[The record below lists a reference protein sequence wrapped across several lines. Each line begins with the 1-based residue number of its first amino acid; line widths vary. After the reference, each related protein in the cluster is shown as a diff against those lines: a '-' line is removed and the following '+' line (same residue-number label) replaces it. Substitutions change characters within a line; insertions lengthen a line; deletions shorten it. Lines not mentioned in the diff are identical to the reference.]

1 MVAKNL
7 RINDMDEKE
16 INRYWKKIINT
27 MNDGLMVVGRD
38 GTILMV
44 NKAFEQLTGYAT
56 DEIIGRSCTVLDCD
70 ACERVIKKEG
80 DQWQCGLFE
89 SGQKDIKRCRCVI
102 TKKDGTLLPALKNA
116 SVLRDDLGQP
126 LGTVENLADLSEL
139 NRLDQEVDQLS
150 RQLDQSGGFHG
161 ILGKSTIMQKTFEV
175 IQKAALS
182 DAPVIIYGES
192 GTGKE
197 LVARAIHR
205 LGRRKEGPYVQLN
218 CAALNEALLESELFG
233 HVKGAFT
240 GAYRHRQGRFEAA
253 NSGDIFLDE
262 IGDVPLSIQVKL
274 LRVIEAK
281 QFERVGDHQPVAVD
295 VRIITATNKN
305 LEELIAQKKF
315 REDFFFRINV
325 FPIFLPPLRDRIEDL
340 PLLVHTFIRRLQ
352 SVTGKN
358 ITGLTAVAMER
369 FMDYRW
375 PGNVRELKSALEFAF
390 VIAEDGLID
399 LDQLPPN
406 IARTEWA
413 SNQLNQQRK
422 ESNEHIDPLQT
433 QRLTPDSAE
442 NTEKKAL
449 IDALRQTNGN
459 QTRAARLLGI
469 NRVTVW
475 NRMKKYNIDLK
486 KVLSFKPDR
495 NVGA

>member
-1 MVAKNL
+1 
-7 RINDMDEKE
+7 MDEKE

-27 MNDGLMVVGRD
+27 MNDGLMLVGRD

-44 NKAFEQLTGYAT
+44 NNAFEQLTGYAA

-70 ACERVIKKEG
+70 ACERVIQKEG
-80 DQWQCGLFE
+80 GQWQCALFIK
-89 SGQKDIKRCRCVI
+89 GQKDMKRCRCVI

-116 SVLRDDLGQP
+116 SVLRDDQGQP

-139 NRLDQEVDQLS
+139 DRLDQEVDQLS
-150 RQLDQSGGFHG
+150 RQLEQSGGFHG
-161 ILGKSTIMQKTFEV
+161 ILGKSAIMQKTFEV

-253 NSGDIFLDE
+253 NNGDIFLDE

-274 LRVIEAK
+274 LRVLEAK
-281 QFERVGDHQPVAVD
+281 QFERVGDHQPVSVD

-305 LEELIAQKKF
+305 LEELIAQKQF

-325 FPIFLPPLRDRIEDL
+325 FPIFLPPLRDRIEDI
-340 PLLVHTFIRRLQ
+340 PLLVHSFIRRLQ
-352 SVTGKN
+352 SVTAKK
-358 ITGLTAVAMER
+358 ITGLTPAAMER
-369 FMDYRW
+369 FMEYRW

-390 VIAEDGLID
+390 VIAEDGLIA

-406 IARTEWA
+406 IARTERT
-413 SNQLNQQRK
+413 STQLNQRLK
-422 ESNEHIDPLQT
+422 ESNRQIDPLQT
-433 QRLTPDSAE
+433 QLLTSHPGE
-442 NTEKKAL
+442 NSEKKAL
-449 IDALRQTNGN
+449 LEALRQTNGN
-459 QTRAARLLGI
+459 QTQAARVLGI

-475 NRMKKYNIDLK
+475 NRMKKYGIDLQK
-486 KVLSFKPDR
+486 ILTT
-495 NVGA
+495 

>member
-1 MVAKNL
+1 
-7 RINDMDEKE
+7 MDEKE

-38 GTILMV
+38 GAILMV
-44 NKAFEQLTGYAT
+44 NKAFEQLTGYAA

-89 SGQKDIKRCRCVI
+89 PGQKDMKRCRCVI

-116 SVLRDDLGQP
+116 SVLRDDQDQP

-161 ILGKSTIMQKTFEV
+161 ILGKSAIMQKTFEV

-205 LGRRKEGPYVQLN
+205 LGRRKDGPYVQPN
-218 CAALNEALLESELFG
+218 CAALNEALPESELFG

-253 NSGDIFLDE
+253 NGGDIFLDE

-281 QFERVGDHQPVAVD
+281 QFERVGDHQAMSVD

-325 FPIFLPPLRDRIEDL
+325 FPIFLPPLRERIEDL
-340 PLLVHTFIRRLQ
+340 PLLVHNFIRRLQ
-352 SVTGKN
+352 SVTGKK
-358 ITGLTAVAMER
+358 ITGLTPVAMER

-413 SNQLNQQRK
+413 SNQLNQLRK
-422 ESNEHIDPLQT
+422 ESNEHIEPLQPT
-433 QRLTPDSAE
+433 LFTTDSGENAE
-442 NTEKKAL
+442 KRAL
-449 IDALRQTNGN
+449 IDALQQTNGN
-459 QTRAARLLGI
+459 QTQAARLLGI

-475 NRMKKYNIDLK
+475 NRMKKYRVDLK
-486 KVLSFKPDR
+486 KVLTT
-495 NVGA
+495 